1 MSNNIKF
8 IISLKIRMNKEEKN
22 VGQDRNNKEETKKL
36 RTLILSTN
44 VNGLRYRRIRRKL
57 RFGHEIPYYFNVYF

>member
-44 VNGLRYRRIRRKL
+44 VNDYDTG
-57 RFGHEIPYYFNVYF
+57 E